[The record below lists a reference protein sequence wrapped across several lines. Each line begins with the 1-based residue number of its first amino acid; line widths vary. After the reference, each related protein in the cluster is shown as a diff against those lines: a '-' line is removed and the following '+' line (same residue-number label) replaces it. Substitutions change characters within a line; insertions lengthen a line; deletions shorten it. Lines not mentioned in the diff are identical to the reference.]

1 VTQFAVLLDEQPLT
15 WERLAGEWR
24 SRAPEGRLRLL
35 DVCPVAFD
43 VAEELAPA
51 EAYGLVLWL
60 TRWLPTSR
68 VLVIPQFGPGVPRRP
83 WCEARWRLRPSCG

>member
-1 VTQFAVLLDEQPLT
+1 MTQFAVLLDEEPLT
-15 WERLAGEWR
+15 WERLAREWY
-24 SRAPEGRLRLL
+24 RADREAQLLRA
-35 DVCPVAFD
+35 CPVAFD
-43 VAEELAPA
+43 VAEELAPG